1 MKVETRVGLFIVT
14 AIAVFLYLSVNIRA
28 FRFNKDQYYPY
39 KAYFDDT
46 GGLSAKA
53 PIRIAGVEVGWVETI
68 SLLSGGKAELVLR
81 INRRNKLAKNAYSMI
96 HQDGLIG
103 TKSVEIDP
111 GDPST
116 GLLMP
121 GSTLSMPGKT
131 PTSVGE
137 LLDQF
142 RGIASSIQDITNSIK
157 SVFATR
163 QAEENLKGA
172 LNSIARASE
181 RMADF
186 SLDLRDALHQNRDSI
201 NTIVKDLRESIG
213 ELHEHIPGVVKD
225 VHGGLDAF
233 KLNVDKIGSRVDDA
247 GRKVGSAFEQVEDA
261 SVQAKDT
268 FREASQVMEK
278 INTGKG
284 VIGKLIN
291 EDETYGDL
299 KKTIGGFKEYVTKT
313 QALMINLDMHTETML
328 RHSNSKGYLE
338 MRLRPSSDYFYLLQL
353 VGDEYGTIKRQ
364 VEHIAR
370 RDEKGNLLIAADL
383 DMPVWK
389 RLELAAQVDRVVRTK
404 NDILVGLQFGKR
416 FDRLALRIGL
426 FENTFGVGLDY
437 YVPLRTDKFHWI
449 TTLEAF
455 DMRGT
460 NRIGDTRPHIKWL
473 NKTFFLR
480 NIYTTFGIDDIYSK
494 NNANP
499 FIGGGF
505 RFGDDDLK
513 YFFNALMPAL
523 KK

>member
-14 AIAVFLYLSVNIRA
+14 AIAVFLYLSINIRA

-46 GGLSAKA
+46 GGLSVKA

-81 INRRNKLAKNAYSMI
+81 INRRNKLAKNAYAMI

-163 QAEENLKGA
+163 QAEDNLKGA
-172 LNSIARASE
+172 LDSIAKASA

-186 SLDLRDALHQNRDSI
+186 SLDLRDMLHENRDHV
-201 NTIVKDLRESIG
+201 NTIVKDLRESIPS
-213 ELHEHIPGVVKD
+213 IVKD
-225 VHGGLDAF
+225 VHGGLDSF

-247 GRKVGSAFEQVEDA
+247 GKKVGSAFEQVEDA

-284 VIGKLIN
+284 VVGKLIN

-313 QALMINLDMHTETML
+313 QALMISLDMHTETML

-353 VGDEYGTIKRQ
+353 VGNEHGSISRQ
-364 VEHIAR
+364 VEYITR
-370 RDEKGNLLIAADL
+370 RDDKGNVLKASEL

-389 RLELAAQVDRVVRTK
+389 KLELADQVERVVRKK

-426 FENTFGVGLDY
+426 FENTFGFGLDY
-437 YVPLRTDKFHWI
+437 YVPLKTDKFHWI

-455 DMRGT
+455 DMRGS
-460 NRIGDTRPHIKWL
+460 NRLDDTRPHIKWL
-473 NKTFFLR
+473 NKAFFLR
-480 NIYTTFGIDDIYSK
+480 NIYTTFGVDDIYSK
-494 NNANP
+494 SNANP
-499 FIGGGF
+499 FFGGGF